1 MRREF
6 QFVEGTSSKFWAITL
21 EGKRHTVEFGKI
33 GTKGQTKTKEF
44 ASPAAAKTDA
54 DKLVVE
60 KTKKGYV
67 AVNGGAPAPADDDEA
82 GGDEAG
88 DDEPPAKPV
97 KGKGKAAPAKAA
109 PPPALSPDR
118 VKSLAA
124 AFGAPA
130 SAPPPAPA
138 TAPAAPAARGIAG
151 RRAFQCTE
159 GGSAK
164 SWMITVL
171 GAMHMVEFGKLGKGG
186 QVKSKKFASEAEAQ
200 ADAAKLIAEK
210 LKKGYVEVGG
220 GAQAGAKDAGPTP
233 STPARAAKP
242 GKATKG
248 AAPAEADGDDDA
260 AEAPA
265 VDEATGADEP
275 PVADAPGGAEA
286 SGSGDVAPLVVEREL
301 KLTPADLLFATWR
314 PRPPAGPAPKVPP
327 FDGAATLE
335 ALKRVKS
342 LGWKGHDWGRA
353 KIPVVMSAEEARCWL
368 LAMCTSHGSPL
379 QQTADGI
386 VAAAASAPA
395 DPVEWVFE
403 VLGKARGLDTPLLVR
418 VLMHVV
424 PADRVLDVLL
434 DDRLGQLNSR
444 APATVADGVRLHLLL
459 RLDDAAFARAAERV
473 RERFDPAGWPPAG
486 GYVSPPILFSVA
498 PLFGL
503 HAELLALVEGWADD
517 AFSAAGTYSAPDAA
531 QRVVLGLGSASLVE
545 QHMRRLK
552 LHPRS
557 SALVRGWLATTGH
570 DALDWA
576 QAAVERAGNKEEAAE
591 LAEALAVAVSVENAP
606 VMLALRSSKAAAV
619 AGAWLDAH
627 PGTAACGLVEQAAGR
642 GAPAEAAL
650 AHLRTLQRAG
660 HDLRPLVELAPA
672 DAAAKVRAALFEQ
685 APAAPP
691 LQGTPAWLAAAGLKP
706 ATLPS
711 LAQPAAL
718 PPLVTEGKALTP
730 EHLGVVLAALRE
742 TAKTG
747 ALHPVVAA
755 VRERCTPGSRD
766 AFGWALF
773 ERWLAEGA
781 PPKEKWAFQ
790 ALGHLGSDA
799 SALRLAPLVREW
811 PGESQ
816 HQRAVTG
823 LEVLRAIG
831 TDTAL
836 MQLSGISQKVK
847 FKALKQR
854 AQDLMEEIA
863 RGRGLSRAEL
873 EDRIVPTC
881 DLDERGTRVFDF
893 GPRRFHFTLGPDLKP
908 MVKDADGELVGDLP
922 KPGKKDDPA
931 KAEEAVAAWKLLKKQ
946 VKEVATIQAG
956 RLEQAMV
963 TGRRWRRADFEALL
977 VRHPLLTH
985 LVRLLV
991 WGAHDAKGERTST
1004 FRVAEDGTFAD
1015 AQDEPLTLEGASEV
1029 SLVHPLH
1036 LTPAERAAW
1045 GQLLADYQLIPPFE
1059 QLGRPI
1065 HEATAEEKKRTDL
1078 DRLAGKKVPPTTL
1091 VGILDRTGWTR
1102 GVPQDGGV
1110 YFEHTK
1116 HFPGADATAVLQYDG
1131 IPIGGMMDWQDVA
1144 VERLFFV
1151 PGQYQVV
1158 SYPDHEE
1165 RKKLGDVDPVAV
1177 SEVLRLLEV
1186 LREKAR

>member
-21 EGKRHTVEFGKI
+21 EGSAHTVEFGKI
-33 GTKGQTKTKEF
+33 GTKGQAKTKEF
-44 ASPAAAKTDA
+44 ASPAAAKADA
-54 DKLVVE
+54 DKLVAE
-60 KTKKGYV
+60 KTKKGY
-67 AVNGGAPAPADDDEA
+67 APMADGGAAPAPTADDE
-82 GGDEAG
+82 
-88 DDEPPAKPV
+88 DDDQAPTRPAR
-97 KGKGKAAPAKAA
+97 GKTAKAAPAKAA
-109 PPPALSPDR
+109 APPATTPAQ
-118 VKSLAA
+118 VKSPAA

-130 SAPPPAPA
+130 SGPP
-138 TAPAAPAARGIAG
+138 PAAPAAPKGLPG

-159 GGSAK
+159 DGSAK

-171 GAMHMVEFGKLGKGG
+171 GAMHMVEFGKIGKGG
-186 QVKSKKFASEAEAQ
+186 QVKSKKFATPEEAQ
-200 ADAAKLIAEK
+200 KDADKLVAEK
-210 LKKGYVEVGG
+210 VKKGYVEVGG
-220 GAQAGAKDAGPTP
+220 AAPPTP
-233 STPARAAKP
+233 
-242 GKATKG
+242 AT
-248 AAPAEADGDDDA
+248 AAPAKT
-260 AEAPA
+260 APA
-265 VDEATGADEP
+265 KASKGKAAQAAPANDEDEDEVGEAEEPEGAP
-275 PVADAPGGAEA
+275 AASAKAAPVAKAAPAGTLE
-286 SGSGDVAPLVVEREL
+286 VERRLEL
-301 KLTPADLLFATWR
+301 DSADHAFATWR
-314 PRPPAGPAPKVPP
+314 ARPAPTPAPKVAP
-327 FDGAATLE
+327 FDAGAVLATLT
-335 ALKRVKS
+335 KVKS
-342 LGWKGHDWGRA
+342 LGWKGHDWDKA
-353 KIPVVMSAEEARCWL
+353 KIPVAMSPEEARCWV
-368 LAMCTSHGSPL
+368 LAMCTSHGKPL
-379 QQTADGI
+379 AQTGEGI
-386 VAAAASAPA
+386 VAAATTAPA
-395 DPVEWVFE
+395 DPVEWFFE
-403 VLGKARGLDTPLLVR
+403 QLGKARGLDTPWLVQAISYLAPLER
-418 VLMHVV
+418 VVDM
-424 PADRVLDVLL
+424 LL

-444 APATVADGVRLHLLL
+444 APNTVADGVRRFVLP
-459 RLDDAAFARAAERV
+459 RLDAKAFAKAAARA
-473 RERFDPAGWPPAG
+473 RELHDPARWPPAG
-486 GYVSPPILFSVA
+486 GYVSPPLFFSVA

-503 HAELLALVEGWADD
+503 HAELLSLVEGWSED
-517 AFSAAGTYSAPDAA
+517 AFTTPAA
-531 QRVVLGLGSASLVE
+531 QAAAHAALRCVLGLGSAALVE
-545 QHMRRLK
+545 QHARRLK
-552 LHPRS
+552 LLPATN
-557 SALVRGWLATTGH
+557 ALMRGWLATTEH
-570 DALDWA
+570 AALDRA
-576 QAAVERAGNKEEAAE
+576 QAAVEQAGNKEEALD
-591 LAEALAVAVSVENAP
+591 LAEGLALAVSVENAP
-606 VMLALRSSKAAAV
+606 VMLALRSSKAASV

-627 PGTAACGLVEQAAGR
+627 PGTAAAGLLTTAAGR

-660 HDLRPLVELAPA
+660 HDLRGLVDAAPA
-672 DAAAKVRAALFEQ
+672 DVAGKLRAALFEQ

-691 LQGTPAWLAAAGLKP
+691 LEGTPAWLAAAGLKP

-718 PPLVTEGKALTP
+718 PPLVTEGTSLTP
-730 EHLGVVLAALRE
+730 AHLGVVLAALRE

-747 ALHPVVAA
+747 AVHPVVTA

-799 SALRLAPLVREW
+799 SALRLSPLVRAW

-823 LEVLRAIG
+823 LEVLRTIG

-847 FKALKQR
+847 FKGLKQR

-893 GPRRFHFTLGPDLKP
+893 GPRQFHFTLGPDLKP
-908 MVKDADGELVGDLP
+908 MVKDGAGKLVGDLP
-922 KPGKKDDPA
+922 KPGKKDEAA
-931 KAEEAVAAWKLLKKQ
+931 KAEEAVLAWKLLKKQ

-963 TGRRWRRADFEALL
+963 TGRRWRKADFEALL

-991 WGAHDAKGERTST
+991 WGAHDAKGKRVAA
-1004 FRVAEDGTFAD
+1004 FRVPEDGTFAD
-1015 AQDEPLTLEGASEV
+1015 AQDEPLPLDGATEV

-1045 GQLLADYQLIPPFE
+1045 GQVLGDYQLIPPFE
-1059 QLGRPI
+1059 QLGRPTY
-1065 HEATAEEKKRTDL
+1065 EVTADEKKRTDL
-1078 DRLAGKKVPPTTL
+1078 DRLSGKKVPPTTL

-1116 HFPGADATAVLQYDG
+1116 QFPGAELSAVLQYDG

-1151 PGQYQVV
+1151 PGLYAPTD
-1158 SYPDHEE
+1158 YPDHKE

-1177 SEVLRLLEV
+1177 SEVLRMLEI
-1186 LREKAR
+1186 LKEKAR